1 MTDLSLLTKEQ
12 LLELLRQK
20 EEAEK
25 PQSQGI
31 PSPQGTIVQASSPIK
46 PLPATQISVI
56 GGPCQYRP
64 VRSNQ
69 APCAEQSINEWDF
82 CKKHSRTVQAKK
94 ARERWETKNMSDLHT
109 PTSSSHSLVSAQI
122 QPVSQPLV
130 GENDDIDT
138 RWRTNKRAMEIVTH
152 MQTTLNMEL
161 GGEVSE
167 NLDRMFTYILLR
179 LPEVDL
185 NNDPKAAHEVI
196 SLLEPLYASW
206 QELVKRGDEP
216 AKEAARIAEQA
227 RNKKPQAVVG
237 KTQTVGPVEA
247 IEPIVITA

>member
-1 MTDLSLLTKEQ
+1 MTRNASQEYLTQQIMTASPAMLVFMLYDKAIGSL
-12 LLELLRQK
+12 R
-20 EEAEK
+20 EA
-25 PQSQGI
+25 I
-31 PSPQGTIVQASSPIK
+31 TAI
-46 PLPATQISVI
+46 
-56 GGPCQYRP
+56 
-64 VRSNQ
+64 
-69 APCAEQSINEWDF
+69 
-82 CKKHSRTVQAKK
+82 
-94 ARERWETKNMSDLHT
+94 
-109 PTSSSHSLVSAQI
+109 
-122 QPVSQPLV
+122 
-130 GENDDIDT
+130 ENDDIDT

-196 SLLEPLYASW
+196 SLLEPLHASW

-237 KTQTVGPVEA
+237 KTQTVGQVEA
-247 IEPIVITA
+247 IEPIVVIT